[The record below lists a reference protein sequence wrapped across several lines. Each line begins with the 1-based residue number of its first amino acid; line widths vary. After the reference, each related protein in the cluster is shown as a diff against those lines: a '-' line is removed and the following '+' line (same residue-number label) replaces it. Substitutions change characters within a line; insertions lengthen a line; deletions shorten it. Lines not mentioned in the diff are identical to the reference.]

1 MTKEE
6 FERLMLVLDSL
17 LEVGSKEML
26 ANVIDGVNRDRYLI
40 IRTYADVCTKKSLIA
55 KQKE

>member
-1 MTKEE
+1 MTKQE

-26 ANVIDGVNRDRYLI
+26 ANVIDGVNRDRYHI
-40 IRTYADVCTKKSLIA
+40 IRTYADVSTNKSLID
-55 KQKE
+55 KQEE